1 MHVAPAMFVRQGYR
15 HRYLGG
21 AADLSKF
28 LLAMEGGVYPVIG
41 AMPAGFDFPPGV
53 AAWIPRELEPETPGR
68 TAHNWRGLG
77 RLRDG
82 ITVPQAR
89 ANLSAIAHRLRDEYG
104 GKVVLSAPAA
114 LPLAHPLVGDVPP

>member
-1 MHVAPAMFVRQGYR
+1 
-15 HRYLGG
+15 
-21 AADLSKF
+21 
-28 LLAMEGGVYPVIG
+28 MEGGVYPVIG

-89 ANLSAIAHRLRDEYG
+89 ANLSAIAHRIRDECG
-104 GKVVLSAPAA
+104 EKVDLCHAPVLLLAVA
-114 LPLAHPLVGDVPP
+114 LSSVFRTSLPP

>member
-1 MHVAPAMFVRQGYR
+1 
-15 HRYLGG
+15 
-21 AADLSKF
+21 
-28 LLAMEGGVYPVIG
+28 MEGGVYPVIG

-89 ANLSAIAHRLRDEYG
+89 ANLSALAHRIRDEYG
-104 GKVVLSAPAA
+104 ENGDRRAAA
-114 LPLAHPLVGDVPP
+114 LLPLPDPLVADAPHAL

>member
-1 MHVAPAMFVRQGYR
+1 
-15 HRYLGG
+15 
-21 AADLSKF
+21 
-28 LLAMEGGVYPVIG
+28 MEGGVYPVIG

-89 ANLSAIAHRLRDEYG
+89 ANLSAIAHRIRDGYREN
-104 GKVVLSAPAA
+104 VSLTDAPL
-114 LPLAHPLVGDVPP
+114 LPLPPPLLGPPLPPL